1 MKSVEKDLKV
11 AITHD
16 YLIEYGG
23 AEVVLRELLKLF
35 PKADLYTAI
44 YKEDK
49 SQRELWIEVSR
60 HKIYTSF
67 VNKLPLKKIFWKI
80 LLPLHIRFFRNLDLS
95 GYDLV
100 ISSSAGFA
108 KFIEVKAPTKHIAYI
123 HTPPRF
129 LWGFETSFFHKIP
142 FPIKALLK
150 PILKKWNKLDYY
162 YARKASL
169 VVTNSRNIQEK
180 IHKCYGINAKIVYP
194 PVDIESILKAQEE
207 PKQNFY
213 LVVSRLHKY
222 KNIDLIIKAF
232 NKNRHKLIIVGDG
245 PERKYLKEI
254 AGSNIE
260 FEGFID
266 EQAKIRLLKQA
277 KAFLFAAE
285 EDFGIVMVEA
295 LAAGTPV
302 IAYAKG
308 GALEIIKEG
317 SNGIFFSKQDPDL
330 VNDSIIALEKLSFR
344 KSDIVQSAR
353 NFSSQI
359 FEQKIEELIAFL

>member
-1 MKSVEKDLKV
+1 M
-11 AITHD
+11 
-16 YLIEYGG
+16 
-23 AEVVLRELLKLF
+23 
-35 PKADLYTAI
+35 
-44 YKEDK
+44 
-49 SQRELWIEVSR
+49 
-60 HKIYTSF
+60 
-67 VNKLPLKKIFWKI
+67 
-80 LLPLHIRFFRNLDLS
+80 
-95 GYDLV
+95 
-100 ISSSAGFA
+100 
-108 KFIEVKAPTKHIAYI
+108 
-123 HTPPRF
+123 
-129 LWGFETSFFHKIP
+129 
-142 FPIKALLK
+142 
-150 PILKKWNKLDYY
+150 
-162 YARKASL
+162 
-169 VVTNSRNIQEK
+169 
-180 IHKCYGINAKIVYP
+180 
-194 PVDIESILKAQEE
+194 
-207 PKQNFY
+207 
-213 LVVSRLHKY
+213 VSRLHKY